1 MDSLIF
7 FVVIYFIIKTLKTAN
22 KAYEK
27 GSSSRS
33 ATSSKNL
40 AKPKKSFWQEIQDE
54 LKDLDDDKADGNFW
68 EDLQKKLNVEDT
80 TQKHKPKKN
89 IKPKKDIRPKKVE
102 NLEKP
107 ATSTAYEPLKA
118 RISHRMQDIADKSG
132 SIKEQSTEGTASS
145 EGTGSDVCVFDNQHS
160 PIDEP
165 RSAADGIF
173 ASISANDLVKGVIMS
188 EMLNRKYE

>member
-7 FVVIYFIIKTLKTAN
+7 ILVIFFILKTLKTAN

-40 AKPKKSFWQEIQDE
+40 ANSKKSFWQELQDE
-54 LKDLDDDKADGNFW
+54 LEEKKAENSDFW
-68 EDLQKKLNVEDT
+68 EELQKKLNVEDT
-80 TQKHKPKKN
+80 THKPKKN
-89 IKPKKDIRPKKVE
+89 IKPKKAE

-132 SIKEQSTEGTASS
+132 SIQEQSAEGTGSS
-145 EGTGSDVCVFDNQHS
+145 EGTGSDVCVFEDKHS

-188 EMLNRKYE
+188 EILNRKYE

>member
-7 FVVIYFIIKTLKTAN
+7 IFIVFFILKAINNVN

-27 GSSSRS
+27 GTSSRG
-33 ATSSKNL
+33 AASSKNL
-40 AKPKKSFWQEIQDE
+40 SNPKKSFWQELQNE
-54 LKDLDDDKADGNFW
+54 LEEKKAENGNFW

-89 IKPKKDIRPKKVE
+89 IKPKKSE

-132 SIKEQSTEGTASS
+132 SIKEQSTEGTGSS

-160 PIDEP
+160 PVDEP

-188 EMLNRKYE
+188 EILNRKYE

>member
-7 FVVIYFIIKTLKTAN
+7 IFIVFFILKAINNAN

-27 GSSSRS
+27 GTSSRS
-33 ATSSKNL
+33 AASSKNL

-54 LKDLDDDKADGNFW
+54 LEEKKAENGDFW
-68 EDLQKKLNVEDT
+68 EELQKKLNVEDNA
-80 TQKHKPKKN
+80 QKHKPKKN
-89 IKPKKDIRPKKVE
+89 IQPKKVE
-102 NLEKP
+102 SLEKP

-118 RISHRMQDIADKSG
+118 RISHRMQDIATSSG

-188 EMLNRKYE
+188 EILNRKYE

>member
-7 FVVIYFIIKTLKTAN
+7 IVVIYFILKTINNAN

-27 GSSSRS
+27 GTSSRS
-33 ATSSKNL
+33 AASSKNL
-40 AKPKKSFWQEIQDE
+40 AKPKQSFWQELQDE
-54 LKDLDDDKADGNFW
+54 LEEKKAENSDFW
-68 EDLQKKLNVEDT
+68 EELQKKLNVEDT
-80 TQKHKPKKN
+80 THKPKKN
-89 IKPKKDIRPKKVE
+89 IKPKKAE

-132 SIKEQSTEGTASS
+132 SIKEQSTEGTGSS
-145 EGTGSDVCVFDNQHS
+145 EGTGSDVCVFEDKHS

-188 EMLNRKYE
+188 EILNRKYE

>member
-7 FVVIYFIIKTLKTAN
+7 FVVIFFILKTLKTAN

-33 ATSSKNL
+33 AASNKNL
-40 AKPKKSFWQEIQDE
+40 ANPKKSFWQELQDE
-54 LKDLDDDKADGNFW
+54 LKEKKAENGDFW
-68 EDLQKKLNVEDT
+68 EELQKKLNVEDT

-89 IKPKKDIRPKKVE
+89 IKPKKAE

-132 SIKEQSTEGTASS
+132 SIKEQSTEGTGSS
-145 EGTGSDVCVFDNQHS
+145 EGTGSDVCVFEDKHS

-188 EMLNRKYE
+188 EILNRKYE

>member
-54 LKDLDDDKADGNFW
+54 LEEKKAENGDFW
-68 EDLQKKLNVEDT
+68 EDLQKKLNVEDSA
-80 TQKHKPKKN
+80 QKPKKK
-89 IKPKKDIRPKKVE
+89 IKPKKDIKPKKAE
-102 NLEKP
+102 NLEKS
-107 ATSTAYEPLKA
+107 ATSTGYEPLKA
-118 RISHRMQDIADKSG
+118 RISHRMQDIATSSG

-188 EMLNRKYE
+188 EILNRKYE